1 MATFSA
7 TLLKSSFPCFSL
19 LPQTLRRN
27 HLHIPSIRAVKS
39 TEPEKGKATKTEE
52 PSTNAQPS
60 TSTAAPKSKKPIYS
74 MKKGQIVR
82 VDKEKYLNSV
92 NYLSVG
98 HPPYYKGLDYIYE
111 DRGEVLDLRIFET
124 GEYALVSWVGVPTA
138 PAWLPTDM
146 LIKSEKLNYERL

>member
-1 MATFSA
+1 LVSAHSHPYSYVIFNIWPLKIKKGDSISYPISLNICLLLKLKQNSVFVCPFLSAMATFSA

-39 TEPEKGKATKTEE
+39 TEPEKEKATKTEE

-74 MKKGQIVR
+74 SGFLSFTLKKIRQ
-82 VDKEKYLNSV
+82 
-92 NYLSVG
+92 
-98 HPPYYKGLDYIYE
+98 
-111 DRGEVLDLRIFET
+111 F
-124 GEYALVSWVGVPTA
+124 
-138 PAWLPTDM
+138 
-146 LIKSEKLNYERL
+146 